1 MSVMIQIARD
11 VAAKVSTVQIAGRR
25 LAAALDVAPDFDL
38 AQVKQ
43 RKIIVTPQSYS
54 RNNATRGDSGASAKV
69 NVCLI
74 EKIAIAEAESRVSIM
89 ETVASALE
97 RQPLT
102 DGGAPYALVTAVEF
116 DPVYDAQLL
125 RNSRVFLSICTVTVK
140 VIR

>member
-11 VAAKVSTVQIAGRR
+11 VAAKVSAVQIDGTA

-43 RKIIVTPQSYS
+43 RKIIVMPQSYS

-97 RQPLT
+97 RQPLM